1 MRISDWSSDVCSSD
15 LRRLTRGELP
25 ASIPVTADGEIGYLQ
40 QGFNAAADA
49 LRNADYRLQFRI
61 EQALKL
67 RRQNAALET
76 ASQARALFLA
86 AASHDLRQPPYA
98 LTLFS
103 PALSLGEKD
112 QHGRASVRDRV
123 CQYGEFERVA

>member
-15 LRRLTRGELP
+15 L
-25 ASIPVTADGEIGYLQ
+25 
-40 QGFNAAADA
+40 AADA

-86 AASHDLRQPPYA
+86 AASHDLRQPLYA

-103 PALSLGEKD
+103 SAPSLGEKD
-112 QHGRASVRDRV
+112 PARLSRIAHIHDCVGSPHPPSHQLPNPSRDQQSTR
-123 CQYGEFERVA
+123 